1 MWSETYM
8 MYDVIM
14 SNVMKEKTTLPSQKV
29 SINCSGGAP
38 LKVPFFATV
47 MRQDGIR
54 MMQISYHDDYT
65 EELAEAESSHESCA
79 YTNA

>member
-1 MWSETYM
+1 M
-8 MYDVIM
+8 MYDMIM

-29 SINCSGGAP
+29 SINCSSGAA

-54 MMQISYHDDYT
+54 MMQISYHDDCAKGS
-65 EELAEAESSHESCA
+65 AEAESSHESCA